1 MIDMEGEITQTT
13 VPPNMADQAREVTI
27 WIEESR
33 NEIEITLG
41 LEAFQK
47 HDMKVGDKLSIKI
60 DKKLDFDALAQD
72 LFKMGK

>member
-13 VPPNMADQAREVTI
+13 VPPNMADRVREVTI
-27 WIEESR
+27 WIEESG
-33 NEIEITLG
+33 NEIEITLR

-47 HDMKVGDKLSIKI
+47 YDLKVGDKLSIKI
-60 DKKLDFDALAQD
+60 DKKLDFDSMAQD

>member
-13 VPPNMADQAREVTI
+13 VPPNMADRVREVTI
-27 WIEESR
+27 WIEESG
-33 NEIEITLG
+33 NEIEVTLG

-47 HDMKVGDKLSIKI
+47 HDLKVGDKLSIKI

-72 LFKMGK
+72 LFKLGK

>member
-1 MIDMEGEITQTT
+1 MINMEGEITQTT
-13 VPPNMADQAREVTI
+13 VPPNMAGQEREVTI

-41 LEAFQK
+41 LDAFQK
-47 HDMKVGDKLSIKI
+47 YDLKVGDKLSIKI
-60 DKKLDFDALAQD
+60 DKKLDFDAMAQD

>member
-33 NEIEITLG
+33 NEIEITLR

-47 HDMKVGDKLSIKI
+47 HDLKVGDKLSIKI
-60 DKKLDFDALAQD
+60 DKKLDFDKLAQD

>member
-13 VPPNMADQAREVTI
+13 VPPNMADQEREVTN

-33 NEIEITLG
+33 NEIEVTLR

-47 HDMKVGDKLSIKI
+47 YDLKVGDKLSIKI
-60 DKKLDFDALAQD
+60 DKKLDVDSMAQD

>member
-13 VPPNMADQAREVTI
+13 VPPNMADRVREVTI
-27 WIEESR
+27 WIEESG
-33 NEIEITLG
+33 NEIEVTLG

-47 HDMKVGDKLSIKI
+47 HDLKVGDKLSIKI

-72 LFKMGK
+72 FFKLGK